1 MPDMPTLDTEPAAYA
16 DHVAGLADLVR
27 HDRAHRR
34 IYTDPAIFA
43 LEMRRIFGRAWLY
56 VAHESEVRAEGDFVA
71 SRMANLP
78 VLVTRDSEG
87 MINVLVNRC
96 GHRGAAVCQ
105 QERGNSR
112 AFRCPYHG
120 WSYRNDGSLLG
131 VPNRQTYPDG
141 YDFSMPELRMKRVPR
156 VATYRGFVFASL
168 APEGPDLPTYLGAAM
183 TGIDDLM
190 DRAPFGEI
198 ERAGGALKYA
208 VNANW
213 KLPTENYN
221 DFGHNTATHES
232 SYSVAKTFTPND
244 RVDPFEIRPVDIIRQ
259 NGARADVF
267 LQAGVYAFDW
277 GHSYN
282 GSHQTAAG
290 GKTGGLIDVENAPEG
305 SAYAEYWRLLVARH
319 GLERAQQVVRKRRHL
334 SVVWPTMGVQ
344 AFYMRVSTM
353 HPISVDRTEVHIVTF
368 RMKGAPEMLFKNS
381 VRYLT
386 TVNSPGSI
394 ILPDDIEVFEQAQ
407 RNLSAPAAGDWVVFP
422 NGVGAE
428 QPHREADRFDGLRG
442 NGLSELT
449 QRNQL
454 KAWRHFMLD
463 AAY

>member
-1 MPDMPTLDTEPAAYA
+1 MDDLASLTRPG
-16 DHVAGLADLVR
+16 VAELVQ

-43 LEMRRIFGRAWLY
+43 LEQKHIFGRVWLY
-56 VAHESEVRAEGDFVA
+56 VAHESELRTDGDFVA
-71 SRMANLP
+71 SRMAGLP
-78 VLVTRDSEG
+78 VLVTRDGEG
-87 MINVLVNRC
+87 MIHVLVNRC
-96 GHRGAAVCQ
+96 GHRGAAVCTE
-105 QERGNSR
+105 ERGHSR

-141 YDFSMPELRMKRVPR
+141 YDFTMPELRMKRVPR

-168 APEGPDLPTYLGAAM
+168 AADGPDLLTYLGAAT

-198 ERAGGALKYA
+198 ERAGGVMKYA

-232 SYSVAKTFTPND
+232 SYSVAKRFTPTD
-244 RVDPFEIRPVDIIRQ
+244 RVEPYEIRPVDIIRQ
-259 NGARADVF
+259 NGAGSEVF
-267 LQAGVYAFDW
+267 ITAGVYAFDW

-290 GKTGGLIDVENAPEG
+290 GKAGGLIDVENAPEDSG
-305 SAYAEYWRLLVARH
+305 YAEYWRLLVARH
-319 GLERAQQVVRKRRHL
+319 GLEKAQQVVRTRRHL
-334 SVVWPTMGVQ
+334 SVVWPTMGIQ
-344 AFYMRVSTM
+344 AFFCRVSVM
-353 HPISVDRTEVHIVTF
+353 HPISVDRTEVHIMTF
-368 RMKGAPEMLFKNS
+368 RMTGAPDVLFRNS

-407 RNLSAPAAGDWVVFP
+407 RNLSAPGAGDWVVFP

-428 QPHREADRFDGLRG
+428 TAHTEAGQYPGLRG
-442 NGLSELT
+442 NGMSELT

-454 KAWRHFMLD
+454 RAWQHFMRD
-463 AAY
+463 AAV